1 MFKIFKNLEHTKIT
15 FNFKTIIRRIQLTVK
30 MKNNSINI
38 APNGKIPDM
47 MILKKRDMLYLVV
60 V

>member
-1 MFKIFKNLEHTKIT
+1 M
-15 FNFKTIIRRIQLTVK
+15 FNFKTIMTWIQLTVK

-47 MILKKRDMLYLVV
+47 MILKKRDMLY
-60 V
+60 